1 MMLFYIKYIFFCMRL
16 MFNLKH
22 YKQFLEYN
30 PKRKKNYSI
39 DLRRVEE
46 KVKNDLKFKRQPRME
61 QAYLMMFYST
71 LVSKNMKELSDEME
85 ALFALSFMW
94 WYTAVSYESPED
106 EPCRE

>member
-1 MMLFYIKYIFFCMRL
+1 MLFYLKYFLFCARL

-39 DLRRVEE
+39 DLRRAEG
-46 KVKNDLKFKRQPRME
+46 KVKQDLKFKRVPQMD
-61 QAYLMMFYST
+61 QAFLVMFYST
-71 LVSKNMKELSDEME
+71 MASKNMKELSEEME
-85 ALFALSFMW
+85 ALFALSYMW
-94 WYTAVSYESPED
+94 WYSISKIENAED